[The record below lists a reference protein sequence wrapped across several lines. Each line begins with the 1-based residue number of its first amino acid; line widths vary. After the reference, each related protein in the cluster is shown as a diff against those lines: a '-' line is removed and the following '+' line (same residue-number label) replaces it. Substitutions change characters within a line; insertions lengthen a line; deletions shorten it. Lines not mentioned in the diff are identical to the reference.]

1 MNPRLGVV
9 PYDSLRT
16 VLESPWT
23 QDSNDR
29 QLCRLLRVR
38 RQYRHRAAAEK
49 RDELAAIHS
58 ITSSARPSNV
68 NEKVRPS
75 VLGSLAPMRRMG

>member
-9 PYDSLRT
+9 PYDSLRM

-29 QLCRLLRVR
+29 QLCGLLRMR
-38 RQYRHRAAAEK
+38 RQYRHRAAEK

>member
-1 MNPRLGVV
+1 
-9 PYDSLRT
+9 
-16 VLESPWT
+16 
-23 QDSNDR
+23 
-29 QLCRLLRVR
+29 VR
-38 RQYRHRAAAEK
+38 RQYRHRAAEK